1 MPSFLE
7 ARNLILAN
15 VPLLGQERVL
25 IADAVGRILAEDL
38 TASWDMPRWTNSAM
52 DGYAVRSQDC
62 QQPTSLEV
70 IDFIPAGGASDK
82 SVAPG
87 TAIKIMTGAP
97 LPSGADAIVPVEE
110 TDSEGDNVHI
120 RKPAAAGAHVRL
132 KGEDVKQ
139 GECIVP
145 RGTLLRPAEIGMLA
159 SYGKVFVSVYRKPRV
174 AILSTGDELVEL
186 GDPLTDDRII
196 NSNSLALVA
205 ALKEVGAEPVILGI
219 ALDNRASHIEKISEG
234 LKADVLI
241 TSAGVSTGD
250 RDFVRA
256 VLDELGVKTLFCKVD
271 IKPGR
276 PTTFA
281 MKEGKPVFS
290 LPGNPVSTM
299 ITFEELVKPALLKMM
314 GHTRIIKQE
323 FDAILETDLTKK
335 RLGVLNFQRVN
346 IAIREGRYYASCAG
360 DQNTGILKTMVRAD
374 ALALLPEDKDDF
386 KAGEIVK
393 IHLLSPHIAM
403 GEV

>member
-25 IADAVGRILAEDL
+25 ITDAVGRILAEDI

-62 QQPTSLEV
+62 QQPTRLEIV
-70 IDFIPAGGASDK
+70 DFIAAGGVSAK
-82 SVAPG
+82 TVVPG
-87 TAIKIMTGAP
+87 VAIKIMTGAP
-97 LPSGADAIVPVEE
+97 LPEGADAVIPVEE
-110 TDSEGDNVHI
+110 TTEDGTFVQTQKSV
-120 RKPAAAGAHVRL
+120 KAGAHIRNR
-132 KGEDVKQ
+132 GEDVVE

-159 SYGKVFVSVYRKPRV
+159 SYGKAFLPVYRKPRV

-186 GDPLTDDRII
+186 GEPLSENRII

-205 ALKEVGAEPVILGI
+205 ALKEIGAEPVVLGI

-256 VLDELGVKTLFCKVD
+256 VLEDLGAKPVFWKVD

-281 MKEGKPVFS
+281 MKDGKPIFS

-299 ITFEELVKPALLKMM
+299 VTFEELVKPGLLKMM
-314 GHTRIIKQE
+314 GHTRVIKQE
-323 FDAILETDLTKK
+323 VEAVLETDLTKK

-346 IAIREGRYYASCAG
+346 IAIRDGRYFASCSG
-360 DQNTGILKTMVRAD
+360 DQNTGILKTMVQAD
-374 ALALLPEDKDDF
+374 ALALLPEDKDVF
-386 KAGEIVK
+386 MAGEKVK
-393 IHLLSPHIAM
+393 IHILGAHVSM
-403 GEV
+403 QEG

>member
-7 ARNLILAN
+7 ARNQILAN

-25 IADAVGRILAEDL
+25 ITDAVGRILAEDI

-62 QQPTSLEV
+62 MQPARLEIV
-70 IDFIPAGGASDK
+70 DFIAAGGASDK
-82 SVAPG
+82 AVVPG
-87 TAIKIMTGAP
+87 VAIKIMTGAP
-97 LPSGADAIVPVEE
+97 LPEGSDAVVPVEE
-110 TDSEGDNVHI
+110 TTADGTFVQILKAVKPGAHI
-120 RKPAAAGAHVRL
+120 RNR
-132 KGEDVKQ
+132 GEDVLK

-159 SYGKVFVSVYRKPRV
+159 SYGKAFLPVYRKPRV

-186 GDPLTDDRII
+186 GEPLPENRII

-205 ALKEVGAEPVILGI
+205 ALKEIGAEPVILGI

-256 VLDELGVKTLFCKVD
+256 VLEDLGAKPVFWKVD

-281 MKEGKPVFS
+281 MKDGKPIFS

-299 ITFEELVKPALLKMM
+299 VTFEELVKPGLLKMM
-314 GHTRIIKQE
+314 GHTRVIKQE
-323 FDAILETDLTKK
+323 VEAVLETDLTKK

-346 IAIREGRYYASCAG
+346 ITIRDGQYFASCSG

-374 ALALLPEDKDDF
+374 ALALLPEDKDVF
-386 KAGEIVK
+386 MAGERVK
-393 IHLLSPHIAM
+393 VHILGPHVTM
-403 GEV
+403 QEG

>member
-25 IADAVGRILAEDL
+25 ITDAVGRILAEDM
-38 TASWDMPRWTNSAM
+38 TAAWDMPRWTNSAM
-52 DGYAVRSQDC
+52 DGYAVRSRDC
-62 QQPTSLEV
+62 TQPTGLEI
-70 IDFIPAGGASDK
+70 IDFVAAGGASDK
-82 SVAPG
+82 IVAPG

-97 LPSGADAIVPVEE
+97 LPQGADAVVPVEE
-110 TDSEGDNVHI
+110 TTEEGNVVYI
-120 RKPAAAGAHVRL
+120 QKPVKADAHVRFR
-132 KGEDVKQ
+132 GEDVKS
-139 GECIVP
+139 GECVVP
-145 RGTLLRPAEIGMLA
+145 RGTFLRPAEIGMLA
-159 SYGKVFVSVYRKPRV
+159 SYGKAFVPVYRRPRV

-186 GDPLTDDRII
+186 GEALSDDRII

-205 ALKEVGAEPVILGI
+205 ALKEIGAEPVVLGI

-256 VLDELGVKTLFCKVD
+256 VLEELGAKPVFWKVD

-281 MKEGKPVFS
+281 MREGTPIFS

-314 GHTRIIKQE
+314 GHTRVLKQE
-323 FDAILETDLTKK
+323 IEAVLETDLTKK

-346 IAIREGRYYASCAG
+346 ISVREGRYYASCSG
-360 DQNTGILKTMVRAD
+360 DQNTGILKTMVQAD
-374 ALALLPEDKDDF
+374 ALALLPENKDVF
-386 KAGEIVK
+386 RAGELVK
-393 IHLLSPHIAM
+393 VHLLSPHVAM
-403 GEV
+403 EEG

>member
-7 ARNLILAN
+7 ARNQILAN

-25 IADAVGRILAEDL
+25 ITDAVGRILAEDI

-62 QQPTSLEV
+62 MQPARLEIV
-70 IDFIPAGGASDK
+70 DFIAAGGASDK
-82 SVAPG
+82 AVVPG
-87 TAIKIMTGAP
+87 VAIKIMTGAP
-97 LPSGADAIVPVEE
+97 LPEGSDAVVPVEE
-110 TDSEGDNVHI
+110 ATADGTFVQILKAVKPGAHI
-120 RKPAAAGAHVRL
+120 RNR
-132 KGEDVKQ
+132 GEDVLK

-159 SYGKVFVSVYRKPRV
+159 SYGKAFLPVYRKPRV

-186 GDPLTDDRII
+186 GEPLPENRII

-205 ALKEVGAEPVILGI
+205 ALKEIGAEPVILGI

-256 VLDELGVKTLFCKVD
+256 VLEDLGAKPVFWKVD

-281 MKEGKPVFS
+281 MKDGKPIFS

-299 ITFEELVKPALLKMM
+299 VTFEELVKPGLLKMM
-314 GHTRIIKQE
+314 GHTRVIKQE
-323 FDAILETDLTKK
+323 VEAVLETDLTKK

-346 IAIREGRYYASCAG
+346 ITIRDGQYFASCSG

-374 ALALLPEDKDDF
+374 ALALLPEDKDVF
-386 KAGEIVK
+386 MAGERVK
-393 IHLLSPHIAM
+393 VHILGPHVTM
-403 GEV
+403 QEG